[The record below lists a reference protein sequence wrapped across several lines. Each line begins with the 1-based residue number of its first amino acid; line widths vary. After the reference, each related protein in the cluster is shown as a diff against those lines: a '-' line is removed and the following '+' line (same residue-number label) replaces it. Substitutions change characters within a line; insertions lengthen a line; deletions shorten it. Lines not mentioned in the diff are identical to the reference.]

1 MNCSAGSVQAV
12 AAVDDTLHVVKLRSA
27 EGAQLSAE
35 QRSRPAPG
43 ELQFKVHDVG
53 RPEPLRDEN
62 IFAVSRKLASAEQ
75 NVARRRINIMKDSE
89 RGWWDDLLPLCAPK
103 DEVSPTV

>member
-1 MNCSAGSVQAV
+1 MPAWGVAAHMNCSAGSVQAV

-53 RPEPLRDEN
+53 RPAGAAGAPLRDEN

-75 NVARRRINIMKDSE
+75 NVARRRINII
-89 RGWWDDLLPLCAPK
+89 R
-103 DEVSPTV
+103 TVKGGGTKT